1 MTAPAPVHAP
11 LPVALTR
18 CQDYTEPTLS
28 RQTGAA
34 LDAARLTEHISLR
47 GARVLVKPNL
57 LQAKALACTTP
68 AVVAAACAWLMDQ
81 GARVTVA
88 DAPGFGRAA
97 AVARAVGLEA
107 ALKPLGLAVRPLET
121 PVPTTLPLLSGSPP
135 PHGRAP
141 RFGIARLALESDAI
155 LSLPRVKAHSQ
166 MLLTLAVK
174 NCFGCVCGLR
184 KAVVHARE
192 GRDPDFFADC
202 LAALWAALPPV
213 AALADGVRAM
223 HVTGPSKGE
232 PFPLNLLGACA
243 SAPALD
249 EALCAVLGRTPS
261 SVPLGAALIR
271 RQAPGTAAAG
281 CVPVYP
287 LLRPEDFDAAG
298 FVLPARLAHTS
309 FHPARLLK
317 SCARRICAVFRT

>member
-1 MTAPAPVHAP
+1 MTPLVPAQT
-11 LPVALTR
+11 PVALAR
-18 CQDYTEPTLS
+18 CPDYAAPTLP
-28 RQTGAA
+28 RQVGAT
-34 LDAARLTEHISLR
+34 LDAACLAERLSLR

-57 LQAKALACTTP
+57 LQARPLACSTP
-68 AVVAAACAWLMDQ
+68 AVVAAACAWLLDQ
-81 GARVTVA
+81 GALVRVA

-97 AVARAVGLEA
+97 GVARAVGLEA
-107 ALKPLGLAVRPLET
+107 ALKPLGLHVRQLDD
-121 PVPTTLPLLSGSPP
+121 PVPVTLPLPAGRT
-135 PHGRAP
+135 PHHSRPP
-141 RFGIARLALESDAI
+141 RFGVARLALESDAL

-166 MLLTLAVK
+166 MLLTLAVN

-223 HVTGPSKGE
+223 HVTGPGKGD
-232 PFPLNLLGACA
+232 PFALNLLGACA
-243 SAPALD
+243 DAPALD
-249 EALCAVLGRTPS
+249 EALYAVLGRAPHT
-261 SVPLGAALIR
+261 VPLGAALIR

-281 CVPVYP
+281 CAPVYP
-287 LLRPEDFDAAG
+287 LLRPQDFDATG

-309 FHPARLLK
+309 FHPARLVK
-317 SCARRICAVFRT
+317 SCARRICAVFHP